1 MKFFVFDDNE
11 IDHGYL
17 LQNITDLSDDEII
30 SKVKSS
36 FFGTFIEHRLDNK
49 EVAAELEHNIDNRSD
64 ESISVNLGDGIVSYE
79 DDDYEKSVEFSYYE
93 YHE

>member
-17 LQNITDLSDDEII
+17 LQNITDLSDDEVS

-36 FFGTFIEHRLDNK
+36 FWYF
-49 EVAAELEHNIDNRSD
+49 
-64 ESISVNLGDGIVSYE
+64 Y
-79 DDDYEKSVEFSYYE
+79 
-93 YHE
+93 

>member
-1 MKFFVFDDNE
+1 MRFFVFDDNE

-49 EVAAELEHNIDNRSD
+49 EVAAELEHNIDCMSSN
-64 ESISVNLGDGIVSYE
+64 
-79 DDDYEKSVEFSYYE
+79 KSGLFQI
-93 YHE
+93 